1 MIFSRSELELVGNL
15 ENTESLN
22 SEDSKKLFSSLPG
35 NRISL
40 EDALISAGIQNYG
53 SFLRESIRLVNL
65 AREIPEIE
73 GLDLTDDEAG
83 AISCY
88 TLQAEKGNKSPYEVI
103 NEVLA
108 KSRDRK
114 ELMFTRKLLYL
125 LLCGLR
131 KLPRFR
137 PSTGQVL
144 YRGLRLKV
152 PQSKEEAKGYQYYA
166 KGRIVTWRGF
176 TSTTTDL
183 SATND
188 FIGEAEESTLF
199 NIGGVDLWGYDIK
212 AFSPFP
218 DEEEIL
224 LEPEA
229 KVLVDGTVPLGK
241 SHTIKV
247 VFQPFDHLVLED
259 IVSANGVVAIQS
271 RLQEVPK
278 DVKVGFLLG
287 GGFELSWNLETEREL
302 IFQIALKKAGSL
314 DEEPLLKAY
323 EGNENRTIIR
333 GLEEGTRYEVKIRC
347 RSGDMVGGWSEKV
360 IVKIKSF
367 DIAMAVKALK
377 EFAADAIFCAE
388 VLTEIGGLSKKGK

>member
-1 MIFSRSELELVGNL
+1 MIFSRSKLELVGDL
-15 ENTESLN
+15 ENTESIN
-22 SEDSKKLFSSLPG
+22 SDYSKKLFSSLPG

-40 EDALISAGIQNYG
+40 EDALISAGFENYE
-53 SFLRESIRLVNL
+53 SILRESTRLVNL
-65 AREIPEIE
+65 AREIPEID

-88 TLQAEKGNKSPYEVI
+88 TLQVEEGNKSPYEVI
-103 NEVLA
+103 NEALA

-114 ELMFTRKLLYL
+114 ELMFTRKLIYL

-144 YRGLRLKV
+144 YRGLRLK
-152 PQSKEEAKGYQYYA
+152 KENGHQYYA

-176 TSTTTDL
+176 TSTTTDIT
-183 SATND
+183 ATND
-188 FIGEAEESTLF
+188 FIEKTQASILF

-212 AFSPFP
+212 AFSPFQ

-241 SHTIKV
+241 SHVINV
-247 VFQPFDHLVLED
+247 NLQPFDHLVLED

-278 DVKVGFLLG
+278 DVKVGILLG

-314 DEEPLLKAY
+314 DERPLLIPY
-323 EGNENRTIIR
+323 EGNKNRIFIR
-333 GLEEGTRYEVKIRC
+333 RLEEGAKYEVKIRC

-360 IVKIKSF
+360 IVKIKPF